1 MMSVFNNLLY
11 IDVFTTRKNE
21 RLTYAELNELDD
33 DRVGLWVSRRIKLYD
48 FFSENIGFDR
58 EIAEISG
65 FVQFYAELQIEPAK
79 SEDTHAKV
87 KVIRLEPIEAFLIS
101 SADAHLSS
109 ASMTLLSEE
118 IVKEIASGEIILD
131 DDELQFTAV
140 LDIQAK

>member
-11 IDVFTTRKNE
+11 IDVSTTRKNE

-65 FVQFYAELQIEPAK
+65 FV
-79 SEDTHAKV
+79 
-87 KVIRLEPIEAFLIS
+87 
-101 SADAHLSS
+101 
-109 ASMTLLSEE
+109 
-118 IVKEIASGEIILD
+118 
-131 DDELQFTAV
+131 
-140 LDIQAK
+140 